1 MKRAWLQ
8 TIVCSCALLSSA
20 PAAGAPQTPAFVP
33 PSGWTPIPASMVS
46 RPKVVWT
53 GPGSGAAMQTF
64 NAMSAPF
71 TGTVEMAANGART
84 AYARGT
90 FGTMVGDVS
99 STVCGLPVRTFTT
112 DVAAGPAPS
121 TIVQELMVKDGNLYV
136 FTYVR
141 PKPLAADAPLAS
153 WMKDFCPSDTEQLSD
168 VVPPTGWKASDAA
181 KFVPRAMW
189 MAPQAGSVVG
199 LMSGPPTLKLA
210 DAAKNLTDFI
220 GQQTESAK
228 RAYQFAEPTSGTL
241 CGNPALFV
249 AMTMTVGN
257 VSMRMNG
264 ALTQN
269 GSQSYGAVY
278 VHPADAP
285 DDPAALSSLK
295 TLCANGVMPAPAA
308 PPSAQP

>member
-1 MKRAWLQ
+1 
-8 TIVCSCALLSSA
+8 
-20 PAAGAPQTPAFVP
+20 
-33 PSGWTPIPASMVS
+33 
-46 RPKVVWT
+46 
-53 GPGSGAAMQTF
+53 MQTF
-64 NAMSAPF
+64 NVMSVPF

-90 FGTMVGDVS
+90 LGTMVGDVP

-112 DVAAGPAPS
+112 NASAGPSPA

-141 PKPLAADAPLAS
+141 PKTLAADASMAS
-153 WMKDFCPSDTEQLSD
+153 WMSGFCPSDTQQLSD
-168 VVPPTGWKASDAA
+168 IVPPAGWKASDAE

-189 MAPQAGSVVG
+189 MAPRAGSVVG
-199 LMSGPPTLKLA
+199 FMSGPATLKLA
-210 DAAKNLTDFI
+210 DAAKNLSDFI

-249 AMTMTVGN
+249 AMTMTVGT
-257 VSMRMNG
+257 VSMRMHG

-278 VHPADAP
+278 LHPADTP

-295 TLCANGVMPAPAA
+295 TLCANGAMPAPAA
-308 PPSAQP
+308 SPAAQP